1 MPSQLLP
8 SSGCCD
14 TCDTTPVTVNTPGP
28 TGATGAA
35 GADGVD
41 AFSTVTASWTVPSV
55 GASVALTVSD
65 STWMSVGQVVFI
77 VDAGYY
83 EVQSKA
89 DSTHVTVKNLG
100 YTGNAAPAAAI
111 GATKQVSPGGIAGT
125 AASLTGSAGGDLT
138 GTYPNPTI
146 DVLKVTSAKMSVTGV
161 AAATYGSATQVPVFT
176 VDVAGR
182 ISSVTNT
189 TIATTSTPTG
199 SAGGDLTG
207 TYPSP
212 TLAATAVV
220 AGTVTAGINKA
231 LSLTVDAKGR
241 LTAATSSNNPIT
253 TVSTNTTLTTSNYTV
268 LVDATAGPWTI
279 TLPAA
284 ASSTGHQFNIK
295 KIDNIAN
302 VVVDGNGAETIDGAA
317 TVTLATQWSSVNIQS
332 NGTAWFKI

>member
-8 SSGCCD
+8 SAGCCD
-14 TCDTTPVTVNTPGP
+14 TCDTTPITVNTPGP

-35 GADGVD
+35 GADGVS
-41 AFSTVTASWTVPSV
+41 AFSTVTASWTVPAI

-100 YTGNAAPAAAI
+100 YTGNAAAAASI
-111 GATKQVSPGGIAGT
+111 GATKQISPGGIKGT
-125 AASLTGSAGGDLT
+125 DASLTGSAGGDLT

-146 DVLKVTSAKMSVTGV
+146 DAQKVTSAKMSVTGV
-161 AAATYGSATQVPVFT
+161 TAATYGSATQVPVFT

-189 TIATTSTPTG
+189 AISVSSAPSG

-207 TYPSP
+207 TYPNP
-212 TLAATAVV
+212 TLAATAVT
-220 AGTVTAGINKA
+220 AGTVTAGPNKTV
-231 LSLTVDAKGR
+231 SLTVDAKGR

-253 TVSTNTTLTTSNYTV
+253 TVSTNTTLTSANFTV

-284 ASSTGHQFNIK
+284 STVTGHRFNIK
-295 KIDNIAN
+295 KIDAIAN
-302 VVVDGNGAETIDGAA
+302 VVIDGNGAETIDGAA
-317 TVTLATQWSSVNIQS
+317 TQTLSVQWATLRIQS
-332 NGTAWFKI
+332 NGTAWFVI